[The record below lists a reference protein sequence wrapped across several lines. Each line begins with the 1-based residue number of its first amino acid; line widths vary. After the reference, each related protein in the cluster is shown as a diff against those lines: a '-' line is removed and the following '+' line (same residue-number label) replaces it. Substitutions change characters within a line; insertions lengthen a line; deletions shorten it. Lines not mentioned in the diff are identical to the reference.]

1 MDAEDT
7 HIAEAIA
14 IVQALA
20 DRDPA
25 DNEGWACGLCNARP
39 IYEPGTEHYEGCL
52 WVRAR
57 EWDHAA
63 TMDALRLIGDRVR
76 PHTTREGP

>member
-1 MDAEDT
+1 MDDATT
-7 HIAEAIA
+7 HVAEAIA

-20 DRDPA
+20 DRDPS
-25 DNEGWACGLCNARP
+25 DGEGYACGLCLAP
-39 IYEPGTEHYEGCL
+39 ISQPGTEHGEGCL

-57 EWDHAA
+57 DWDHAA

-76 PHTTREGP
+76 PRTTREGP